1 MSNHRLISLLSNFDK
16 IFVKLI
22 FNRITQFLEDKK
34 KKIYCKQFGFRKC
47 FSTAHAVINLIEKVQ
62 SALDNKKFSYEI
74 FIDLEKALDAVD
86 HNI

>member
-1 MSNHRLISLLSNFDK
+1 M
-16 IFVKLI
+16 

-34 KKIYCKQFGFRKC
+34 NIYCKQFGFRKC
-47 FSTAHAVINLIEKVQ
+47 FSTAHAVINLEKVQ

-86 HNI
+86 HNIYSTIMK